1 MTRPDKTRS
10 FRNVSD
16 LDPGLAAALL
26 AWGLALADTK
36 YLLGRRLS
44 EWVNGAPALEAAVG
58 AAAMTQD
65 ELGHARSL
73 FSMLREFP
81 GAPVE
86 LGTETDLQRKE
97 FFAPA
102 ALSAPWKSWLDVVA
116 FNVLFDRALNL
127 VFAAARGSSF
137 GPLSQRAAK
146 ILQEEGFHRVY
157 GDGWFARLARSQ
169 DNHRRRLQI
178 ALEKA
183 WLLSE
188 AWIGPEDDPVSRSLV
203 EAGVLAA
210 PPAALRQQWSAEV
223 HKLLENHNLTL
234 RPPAP
239 DWSAWDPHR
248 REVAARE

>member
-1 MTRPDKTRS
+1 MTRPDKTLS

-16 LDPGLAAALL
+16 LDSGLAAALL

-102 ALSAPWKSWLDVVA
+102 ALNAPWKSWLDVVA
-116 FNVLFDRALNL
+116 INVLFDRALNL

-146 ILQEEGFHRVY
+146 ILQEEGFHRIY
-157 GDGWFARLARSQ
+157 GDGWFARLASSP

-210 PPAALRQQWSAEV
+210 GPAELRRQWSAEV
-223 HKLLENHNLTL
+223 RNLLEKHDFSLE
-234 RPPAP
+234 PAAREWP
-239 DWSAWDPHR
+239 AWDPQR
-248 REVAARE
+248 REVLARE